1 MRKSLL
7 LILLLALAACT
18 EKVDLRSVS
27 DYHDYLV
34 VDATL
39 TDNPMEAQLV
49 ILSRTV
55 SYFEDEEVPAVH
67 GAKVRVNEVAFD
79 EYFGGIYAAPPG
91 FFCEAGKEYR
101 LRIELPDG
109 EHYEAEATMPE
120 RGFRLDAIDYAY
132 AGNQAMGLDSLWT
145 LALWGK
151 DDEVTSY
158 YHITLGVNGLFYP
171 FEFTET
177 LDDKYFNGHEVKG
190 FPITTLMQSEILRK
204 RWGDCFKYLETGD
217 VITLRARTLDKG
229 YYDFLIAQTLG
240 GNTIPIFSPQPA
252 NTPTNLRGKH
262 VLGYFAVCPE
272 ISASV
277 VVEDPKRPYY
287 KRMFPVSGLFSTFAE
302 E

>member
-1 MRKSLL
+1 MRKSLP
-7 LILLLALAACT
+7 LILLLALTACT

-67 GAKVRVNEVAFD
+67 GATVRVNDLDFTEFRD
-79 EYFGGIYAAPPG
+79 GIYVAPLG
-91 FFCEAGKEYR
+91 FRCEAGQEYR

-132 AGNQAMGLDSLWT
+132 AGNAATGLDSLWT

-151 DDEVTSY
+151 DDEVASY
-158 YHITLGVNGLFYP
+158 YHITLGVNGEFYP

-177 LDDKYFNGHEVKG
+177 LDDKYFNGHEVRG
-190 FPITTLMQSEILRK
+190 FPITTLVQSEILRK

-229 YYDFLIAQTLG
+229 YYEFLIAQTLG
-240 GNTIPIFSPQPA
+240 GTTIPIFSPQPA

-262 VLGYFAVCPE
+262 VLGYFAVCPVS
-272 ISASV
+272 SASV
-277 VVEDPKRPYY
+277 VVEDPKRPYF
-287 KRMFPVSGLFSTFAE
+287 KRMFPESGLFSTFATE
-302 E
+302 

>member
-1 MRKSLL
+1 MRKSLP

-18 EKVDLRSVS
+18 EKVDLKSVS
-27 DYHDYLV
+27 DYRDYLV

-39 TDNPMEAQLV
+39 TDDPASFQSV
-49 ILSRTV
+49 ILTRTV
-55 SYFEDEEVPAVH
+55 SYFQDEDVPYVS
-67 GAKVRVNEVAFD
+67 GAEVRVNDLSFSEFSD
-79 EYFGGIYAAPPG
+79 GIYVAPAGWYARPG
-91 FFCEAGKEYR
+91 EEYR

-132 AGNQAMGLDSLWT
+132 AGNQATGLDSLWT

-151 DDEVTSY
+151 DDEVASY
-158 YHITLGVNGLFYP
+158 YHITLGVNGQFYP

-177 LDDKYFNGHEVKG
+177 LDDKYFNGHEVRG
-190 FPITTLMQSEILRK
+190 FPITTLVQSEILRK

-229 YYDFLIAQTLG
+229 YYDFLIAQTLSG
-240 GNTIPIFSPQPA
+240 TTIPIFSPQPA

-262 VLGYFAVCPE
+262 VLGYFAVCPVS
-272 ISASV
+272 SASV

-287 KRMFPVSGLFSTFAE
+287 KRMFPESGLFSTFAAE
-302 E
+302 